1 MRAGVDPGNTV
12 PGNKTAREQ
21 GFTRL
26 VSLLKEMK
34 TASIPINSS
43 KTVAKKSSTAKP
55 AASCHSTTGDGC
67 NNVSVAASLN
77 TSLQDQLD
85 RITQNTRALVQ
96 PERLA
101 VSEQMISDLFS
112 TGIEDRILPVGAQA
126 PSFTLEDARTG
137 KLVNSA
143 DLLALGPL
151 VVNFFRGR
159 WCPYCVTELETW
171 RELHPQLRERGALL
185 VAISPQTTRQNNF
198 ALQQHAL
205 TFPLLAD
212 PGAVVAEQFG
222 LAYSVPPEYRRYYQS
237 ILINIPF
244 NNAGLNYQTATEAK
258 LAPSSP
264 RRLRHRAGRNH
275 PLQRGPRRLPS
286 SPRTGR
292 HTCRTLS
299 R

>member
-1 MRAGVDPGNTV
+1 
-12 PGNKTAREQ
+12 
-21 GFTRL
+21 
-26 VSLLKEMK
+26 
-34 TASIPINSS
+34 
-43 KTVAKKSSTAKP
+43 
-55 AASCHSTTGDGC
+55 
-67 NNVSVAASLN
+67 VAASLN

-101 VSEQMISDLFS
+101 ISERMVSDLFA
-112 TGIEDRILPVGAQA
+112 TGIEDHILPVGAQA

-137 KLVNSA
+137 KPVNSA

-171 RELHPQLRERGALL
+171 RELLPQLRERGALF

-205 TFPLLAD
+205 SFPLLAD

-222 LAYSVPPEYRRYYQS
+222 LAYTVPPEYRRYYQS

-244 NNAGLNYQTATEAK
+244 NNAGLNYQTATEA
-258 LAPSSP
+258 SW
-264 RRLRHRAGRNH
+264 
-275 PLQRGPRRLPS
+275 RLPLPGVFVVAQDGTIAFS
-286 SPRTGR
+286 EAHADFRVRPEPADI
-292 HTCRTLS
+292 LAAL
-299 R
+299 

>member
-1 MRAGVDPGNTV
+1 
-12 PGNKTAREQ
+12 
-21 GFTRL
+21 
-26 VSLLKEMK
+26 
-34 TASIPINSS
+34 
-43 KTVAKKSSTAKP
+43 
-55 AASCHSTTGDGC
+55 
-67 NNVSVAASLN
+67 VAASLN

-101 VSEQMISDLFS
+101 VSEQMVSDLFS
-112 TGIEDRILPVGAQA
+112 TGIEDRVLPVGAQA

-137 KLVNSA
+137 KPVSSA

-151 VVNFFRGR
+151 VINFFRGR

-171 RELHPQLRERGALL
+171 RELLPQVRERGALF

-212 PGAVVAEQFG
+212 PGAIVAEQFG
-222 LAYSVPPEYRRYYQS
+222 LAYAVSPQYRRYYQS

-244 NNAGLNYQTATEAK
+244 NNAGLNYQTATEA
-258 LAPSSP
+258 SW
-264 RRLRHRAGRNH
+264 
-275 PLQRGPRRLPS
+275 RLPL
-286 SPRTGR
+286 PGVFVIAQDGTILFREAYADFRVRPEPTDI
-292 HTCRTLS
+292 LAAL
-299 R
+299 